1 MTIELDKIVSKYR
14 DKGFVAGL
22 PVFSRTETDEILNY
36 IEGLEEKHKEGA
48 GGHSLNQ
55 FFRVNGHVVIPKL
68 AEIARNT
75 TILDIIE
82 ALLGPNLLAWSVELF
97 IKEPNS
103 AKTVSW
109 HQDITYWGMGETDD
123 EITAWLALS
132 DVSIEA
138 GCMRFIPGSHQN
150 GELFPHRDDARK
162 DLVLNQVT
170 EDAYFDETTAKDDEL
185 AAGEF
190 SLHDVFLVHGS
201 QPNRSGQRRAAS
213 LLLTRLKIMPTLRRV
228 TAAEIEDAGSPSEL
242 VEDLR
247 EQVLVPQPLHPLRAP
262 RPPGAGARRSGRNR
276 RARERCEDL
285 RRATAGLRRCGLAA
299 ALQPPVLQLL
309 RTLLALGFRLLA
321 PLAVLRSGASRRSIA
336 VQRASASSARDIDRS
351 QGGG

>member
-14 DKGFVAGL
+14 DKGFVSGL

-36 IEGLEEKHKEGA
+36 IEGLEEKHKKGA

-138 GCMRFIPGSHQN
+138 GCMRFIPGSHKE
-150 GELFPHRDDARK
+150 GLVEHRD
-162 DLVLNQVT
+162 T
-170 EDAYFDETTAKDDEL
+170 FDKNNL
-185 AAGEF
+185 L
-190 SLHDVFLVHGS
+190 S
-201 QPNRSGQRRAAS
+201 RGQ
-213 LLLTRLKIMPTLRRV
+213 
-228 TAAEIEDAGSPSEL
+228 EISNVKE
-242 VEDLR
+242 
-247 EQVLVPQPLHPLRAP
+247 
-262 RPPGAGARRSGRNR
+262 
-276 RARERCEDL
+276 
-285 RRATAGLRRCGLAA
+285 
-299 ALQPPVLQLL
+299 
-309 RTLLALGFRLLA
+309 
-321 PLAVLRSGASRRSIA
+321 
-336 VQRASASSARDIDRS
+336 
-351 QGGG
+351 